1 MIKKISLLTL
11 LFSVC
16 INKTT
21 AFDGEKV
28 WDIQARICATLPI
41 IDFKTDDLSSTIDAI
56 ENVILGLSQVEE
68 TLCSKL
74 AELET
79 CIQITQEDIGITGFI
94 ISTPGK
100 YCLVENVTH
109 QSFASPAIRITA
121 DNVTLDLLGNTI
133 NCNSIGNLGILISGA
148 TNVNVKNGSII
159 EATSD
164 NMLILASSS
173 CILLEDLKLLTATN
187 NGLKIASSNEI
198 TVINCLASTN
208 GADGFTLEDSDNVC
222 FIKCCASANTSD
234 GFSIIDVN
242 DGSQLKNTTYLD
254 CKSVENTGNGFS
266 VIAIVTSQIINTTI
280 CRCISVSNGSN
291 GFIVAPSKDTT
302 LQSNKALGN
311 VGIGFAVAATTETFN
326 NLAQDNG
333 TNYSGVTDPIESVVD
348 TTTGYWANIDV

>member
-159 EATSD
+159 EAASD
-164 NMLILASSS
+164 NMQIVSESS
-173 CILLEDLKLLTATN
+173 CILLENLKLLTATS
-187 NGLKIASSNEI
+187 NGLAIDLSSEI
-198 TVINCLASTN
+198 TIINCLASTN

-222 FIKCCASANTSD
+222 FITCCASANTSD
-234 GFSIIDVN
+234 GFSIIDN
-242 DGSQLKNTTYLD
+242 ASASNNTTYLD
-254 CKSVENTGNGFS
+254 CKSTENTGNGFS
-266 VIAIVTSQIINTTI
+266 AVAVLAININNTTI
-280 CRCISVSNGSN
+280 CRCIAVDNGSN

-311 VGIGFAVAATTETFN
+311 VGIGFSVPANTETFN
-326 NLAQDNG
+326 NLAKGNG
-333 TNYSGVTDPIESVVD
+333 TNYSGLTDPIESVVD
-348 TTTGYWANIDV
+348 TATGFWANVDV